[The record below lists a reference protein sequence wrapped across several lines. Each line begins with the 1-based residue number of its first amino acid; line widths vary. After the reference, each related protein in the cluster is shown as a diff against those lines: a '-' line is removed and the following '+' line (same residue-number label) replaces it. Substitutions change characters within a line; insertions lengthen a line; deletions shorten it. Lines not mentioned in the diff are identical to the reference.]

1 MMLSPQLHKILAVA
15 FFLLPLCAQGKL
27 AGFLPSFPFKPLFGG
42 RSNSAEEQ
50 QIPDLTAL
58 AGNEH
63 GDPIHQLE
71 YRISRLE
78 GVLRL
83 NKMITESGGKI
94 FATNGKKADFDG
106 TVEKCKEAGGSIAT
120 PKSPGENDA
129 ILYFVKY
136 FNTYAYLGI
145 KQSLI
150 PGRFQLL
157 NGAQLSYT
165 NWYPNEPSGKGE
177 EECVEMY
184 TDGTWNDKK
193 CNKNHLI
200 VCQF

>member
-1 MMLSPQLHKILAVA
+1 MMLFPQLHKILAVA
-15 FFLLPLCAQGKL
+15 FFLLPFCAQGKP
-27 AGFLPSFPFKPLFGG
+27 AGLFSRFPFKPFFGG
-42 RSNSAEEQ
+42 GRDEE
-50 QIPDLTAL
+50 QIPDFTPLAATA
-58 AGNEH
+58 N
-63 GDPIHQLE
+63 GDIIHQLE

-78 GVLRL
+78 GVLLL
-83 NKMITESGGKI
+83 NKMITEFGGKI
-94 FATNGKKADFDG
+94 FATNGKTADFDA
-106 TVEKCKEAGGSIAT
+106 TVEKCREAGGSIAT
-120 PKSPGENDA
+120 PRNPGENDA

-150 PGRFQLL
+150 PGKFQLL
-157 NGAQLSYT
+157 DGTPLSYT
-165 NWYPNEPSGKGE
+165 NWYSNEPSGQGE

-193 CNKNHLI
+193 CNNNRLI

>member
-1 MMLSPQLHKILAVA
+1 MMLFPQLHKILAVA
-15 FFLLPLCAQGKL
+15 FFLLPFCAQGKL
-27 AGFLPSFPFKPLFGG
+27 LPFFPFTSLFGG
-42 RSNSAEEQ
+42 KDNSADEK

-63 GDPIHQLE
+63 GDAIQQLE
-71 YRISRLE
+71 YRISRIE

-83 NKMITESGGKI
+83 NKIITESGGKI
-94 FATNGKKADFDG
+94 FATNGRRADFDG

-136 FNTYAYLGI
+136 FNSYAYLGI

-165 NWYPNEPSGKGE
+165 NWYPNEPSGTGE
-177 EECVEMY
+177 EKCVEMY

-193 CNKNHLI
+193 CNKNYLI

>member
-1 MMLSPQLHKILAVA
+1 MMLSPHLHKILAVA
-15 FFLLPLCAQGKL
+15 FFLLSFCAQVKTQ
-27 AGFLPSFPFKPLFGG
+27 GFLSKFPFKPLFGDG
-42 RSNSAEEQ
+42 SDEQ
-50 QIPDLTAL
+50 VPDLIPL
-58 AGNEH
+58 AGTEN
-63 GDPIHQLE
+63 GDVIRQLQH
-71 YRISRLE
+71 RIFRLE

-94 FATNGKKADFDG
+94 FASNGKTADFDG

-120 PKSPGENDA
+120 PRNPGENDA
-129 ILYFVKY
+129 ILYFVKH
-136 FNTYAYLGI
+136 FNSYAYLGI

-150 PGRFQLL
+150 PGKFQPLK
-157 NGAQLSYT
+157 GAQLSYT
-165 NWYPNEPSGKGE
+165 NWYSNEPSGRGE

-193 CNKNHLI
+193 CSKSHLI

>member
-1 MMLSPQLHKILAVA
+1 
-15 FFLLPLCAQGKL
+15 
-27 AGFLPSFPFKPLFGG
+27 
-42 RSNSAEEQ
+42 
-50 QIPDLTAL
+50 L

-63 GDPIHQLE
+63 GDAIQQLE
-71 YRISRLE
+71 YRISRIE

-83 NKMITESGGKI
+83 NKIITESGGKI
-94 FATNGKKADFDG
+94 FATSGRRADFDG

-136 FNTYAYLGI
+136 FNSYAYLGI

-165 NWYPNEPSGKGE
+165 NWYPNEPSGTGE
-177 EECVEMY
+177 E
-184 TDGTWNDKK
+184 
-193 CNKNHLI
+193 
-200 VCQF
+200 